1 MTFYVGV
8 DLHKTQFTVHV
19 RTEEMI
25 ETQDQIKI
33 YPTTES
39 GYAEFLKR
47 IRIYRQTGAV
57 VKLAVESTGN
67 TKFFK
72 NQAEK
77 AGALGQPRGMGCGER
92 WEGGSGW
99 GDTCAPVADS
109 C

>member
-1 MTFYVGV
+1 MTYYVGV

-47 IRIYRQTGAV
+47 ISIYRET
-57 VKLAVESTGN
+57 
-67 TKFFK
+67 
-72 NQAEK
+72 
-77 AGALGQPRGMGCGER
+77 
-92 WEGGSGW
+92 
-99 GDTCAPVADS
+99 
-109 C
+109 